1 MVLEK
6 QANEA
11 KSTSNMWE
19 FGGPRFNKKRK
30 LNWWS

>member
-19 FGGPRFNKKRK
+19 FGGPRFNKKE
-30 LNWWS
+30 N